1 MWNLDPGSIEKLFR
15 LDKSRKGSREKNSES
30 DGSYCHGKKVI
41 FVIFAS

>member
-15 LDKSRKGSREKNSES
+15 LDKSGKGSSEKDSES

-41 FVIFAS
+41 SVIFTS